1 MKKVLFLLL
10 VAMPVFCFKT
20 MAQNGQLLTL
30 DDSLKVQKKAYT
42 TVDNFLSSHSL
53 ASLRDSKQLK
63 STEGE
68 TICFPPKKYC
78 RYIASPSL
86 IGGTS
91 VGRKLG
97 FLAVA
102 TVATSLGANPSQLG
116 YDDGGFILPG
126 SDNSSW
132 NTSDSE
138 NSNWSDSV
146 TMIVKKVKSSKLTVI
161 YQDEEYKIDTRDH
174 GLENMILL
182 NDRDELLRQI
192 SQLYIEEEQEVIQ
205 ERQNNLAAYRE
216 SINRFHNGSTGPIK
230 VNTGGRKYDGSIPFS
245 QSVDGRNLTG
255 ADTYLD
261 ETFVFNKKILEK
273 KIEWLKEK
281 KANDLR
287 RQRDFD
293 ITLRE
298 IEEMQNDTLGL
309 FLNKGRN
316 TYDDSHDEIL
326 FINLRT
332 GQVLRNDH
340 LGWSFSRDLLE
351 STTYL
356 NNYAKVAPFN
366 YDGTWSL
373 QNLLHGYCP
382 NTKYP
387 QAVYEALGGEK
398 VYVLK
403 KDDYEEDEIVEIST
417 DRDNKPKIETKKNG
431 VVDIDRIV
439 GVRWYEKL
447 QAMVGKKV
455 IMRTDDGMFYKED
468 LPKMTVWTID
478 GIEAKKYN
486 RSDGDRLEL
495 DMHLSNGDKKITID
509 VLEDCSLLTRSLD
522 LSRPVNGNA
531 RTALSYDYLV
541 KNAPKM
547 PAEVKR
553 KREAEDRFFNAFG
566 NALKREIKNYDPV
579 KEMKKKAKETHVYE
593 CQHCRARLKATGKG
607 NFFQSGKCTSGF
619 PHAWEKID

>member
-1 MKKVLFLLL
+1 MSSKSAL
-10 VAMPVFCFKT
+10 
-20 MAQNGQLLTL
+20 AQNSQILTVN
-30 DDSLKVQKKAYT
+30 DSLDVQKKASEL
-42 TVDNFLSSHSL
+42 VSDFLKSHSL
-53 ASLRDSKQLK
+53 ASLRDCKQLK

-146 TMIVKKVKSSKLTVI
+146 TMIVKKVKSSKLIVI

-245 QSVDGRNLTG
+245 QSGDGRNLTG

-281 KANDLR
+281 KANDFR

-298 IEEMQNDTLGL
+298 IEEMRNDTLGL

-417 DRDNKPKIETKKNG
+417 DRDNKQQIETKKNG

-468 LPKMTVWTID
+468 LPNMTVWTID

-553 KREAEDRFFNAFG
+553 KREAEDRFFNALG
-566 NALKREIKNYDPV
+566 NAIKREIKNYDPV
-579 KEMKKKAKETHVYE
+579 KDMKKKAKETHVYE
-593 CQHCRARLKATGKG
+593 CQHCHSRLKATGKG
-607 NFFQSGKCTSGF
+607 NFFQSGKCPSGF